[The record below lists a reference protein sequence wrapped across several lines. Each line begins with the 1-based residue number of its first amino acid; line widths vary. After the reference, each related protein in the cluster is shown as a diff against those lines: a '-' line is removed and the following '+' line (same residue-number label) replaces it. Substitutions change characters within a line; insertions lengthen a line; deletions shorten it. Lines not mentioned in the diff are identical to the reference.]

1 MQVCSA
7 AILGLATTRRRRPW
21 SGPRALEF
29 PMANWMS
36 VLVEAVQVVERQVQT
51 RPRCKRCRRTRS
63 WCPTLPVRRFVQLP
77 RPCHSDTSQTLSS
90 SLNSSSSFI
99 DLFFFQCTN
108 QLPYIVT
115 HRDVNGSNRIGFC
128 YFHIIYHIFVADLIE
143 ADNDRMRI

>member
-1 MQVCSA
+1 MQRRHPRPSYSSSPSSLVRSTSPSIFHGQLDVGASRGSA
-7 AILGLATTRRRRPW
+7 G
-21 SGPRALEF
+21 GG
-29 PMANWMS
+29 
-36 VLVEAVQVVERQVQT
+36 EASTDEA
-51 RPRCKRCRRTRS
+51 RCKRCRRTRS